1 MYNMVTSETNMII
14 HGVGSSQLVFKN
26 GSFLD
31 IDEAQDLEINVEAT
45 TQEVEGGDSYFA
57 LLEFI
62 TKKTGKVSIT
72 DANFS
77 LAQIKALTGA
87 SVTAAAEVL
96 VPSDVKTVAIG
107 ACQLTKTA
115 NVIISTVVAKLGD
128 TGAALTQITTGTPT
142 ATQFKVT
149 TAGAVT
155 TDVTNNGKSII
166 FSYYCTDS
174 TGSAINMLEN
184 DVPRGCELRHQI
196 VTDEMPDGKRYQ
208 IDICVYNCKPSGAY
222 NYSAKRGA
230 ANAPKMEF
238 KILKSGRADKR
249 TVSYNV
255 TEYVG

>member
-1 MYNMVTSETNMII
+1 MATSETNMII
-14 HGVGSSQLVFKN
+14 HGVGTSQLVFKD
-26 GSFLD
+26 GTFLD

-45 TQEVEGGDSYFA
+45 TAEVEGGDSYFA
-57 LLEFI
+57 ILEYI

-87 SVTAAAEVL
+87 NVTNAAEVL
-96 VPSDVKTVAIG
+96 VPNDVKTVATDTCTL
-107 ACQLTKTA
+107 AKTS
-115 NVIISTVVAKLGD
+115 NVIPSTVVAKLAD
-128 TGAALTQITTGTPT
+128 TGEALTRIESGTPL
-142 ATQFKVT
+142 AGEFKVT
-149 TAGAVT
+149 TAGVVT
-155 TDVTNNGKSII
+155 VDATLDGESIV
-166 FSYYCTDS
+166 FSYYITNS
-174 TGSAINMLEN
+174 TGCAVNMLEN

-222 NYSAKRGA
+222 NYSAKRGN

-255 TEYVG
+255 TEFVG